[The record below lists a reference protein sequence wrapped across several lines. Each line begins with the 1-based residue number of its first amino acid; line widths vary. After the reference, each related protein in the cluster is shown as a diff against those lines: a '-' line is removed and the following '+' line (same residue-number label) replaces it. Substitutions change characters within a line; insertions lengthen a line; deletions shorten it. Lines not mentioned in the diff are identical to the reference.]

1 MIICV
6 SNTRRHLAHCFTAI
20 FLPCTADWAL
30 WPTID
35 IQEELRMI
43 HTRIEEE
50 NKVAGGEGKGIKNYF
65 VGCIREM
72 KVPSIRHRFALVL
85 GMMFL
90 QNFSGA
96 ITISKLL
103 LIPSS

>member
-1 MIICV
+1 
-6 SNTRRHLAHCFTAI
+6 
-20 FLPCTADWAL
+20 
-30 WPTID
+30 
-35 IQEELRMI
+35 MI
-43 HTRIEEE
+43 HARIEEE
-50 NKVAGGEGKGIKNYF
+50 SKVAGGEGKGVKGYF

-96 ITISKLL
+96 ITISKPNFNSLFPTLMILL
-103 LIPSS
+103 LSIFSLSASTLS